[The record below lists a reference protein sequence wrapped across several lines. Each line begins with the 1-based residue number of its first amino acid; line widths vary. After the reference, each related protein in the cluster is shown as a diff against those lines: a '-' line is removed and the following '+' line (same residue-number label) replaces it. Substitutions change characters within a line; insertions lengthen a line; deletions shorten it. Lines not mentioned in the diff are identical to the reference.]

1 MTCGLQ
7 IQYLPRI
14 FVFTKITTYF
24 AIVIINVKYGSKQDD
39 TKVKR

>member
-14 FVFTKITTYF
+14 FVFTKTTTYF
-24 AIVIINVKYGSKQDD
+24 TIVITNVKYRGKQVD
-39 TKVKR
+39 TKVKL